1 MSLYKPFKKIK
12 FGTQSI
18 KFNPEYYEKMPEPK
32 KPKKPKKKRD
42 EVDDRM
48 PLLSRPKGADLE
60 EVDYGTWRRAMGIK
74 AHNLLDDEGI
84 ESANDFIKKNK
95 LKYKI
100 DEEKSN
106 EYGMIAKDEISGAT
120 EMFMRG
126 TNINILKRG
135 SKYLKQ
141 KIEEAPA
148 PEEVEPPL
156 QGSRSRPQRIMDFGD
171 PEDDTPLLPDEPVRQ
186 QGEAE
191 EWARRMTR
199 REEAP
204 RAREVSVEELQESY
218 STRGATR
225 ETESGLEMYD
235 RGILRT
241 PRVSK
246 GVGGMKFDPNTETGN
261 MDMGRELYSRQGQEP
276 PASRGLFDDQFDPNV
291 MEGNFGMGREL
302 YSRPKHLSPEE
313 MSDLY
318 RARAPP
324 PEKGTA
330 GYEAGRLAEDLVTDV
345 DVLAGSGKSTKAYQE
360 QQRMIRENPEISRL
374 VGYSKGGGT
383 GLILGEQEDIPVTA
397 FNPAVGKGLWD
408 TMKANAEKP
417 IGERTNHEVFKTTDD
432 FASSFLDVMDNIGR
446 VPNVDINTV
455 RSLDRSLVPIKDGLN
470 SHSLDQFTS
479 RGKPRG
485 DPLSHKMAQD
495 LHADTHNFA
504 DMMATKNVDEWVAQ
518 EDDVGEGS
526 FTDFWNDFNDN
537 NPVRMFGE
545 PGSGVSKANPHA
557 RAWERKGLPFDDE
570 EKEHLEENWVKNG
583 SPELLPKTFTDRE
596 YANFDPVEHARRLK
610 GKQEAFDEESGL
622 KQATTRNGFRE
633 GVSEG
638 LAPANVGKG
647 LLGGLVGNA
656 VMKAIDPEGKAGLV
670 GDTAG
675 SGAIAGLIS
684 GGTAEM
690 LPGAVGAV
698 AGVEASKY
706 ITQGLE
712 SLGAGKGFSEASG
725 DTLGGAVGG
734 LGAVGT
740 GALVAGESLALETG
754 GVSMAVG
761 AAIGLGAYVWN
772 RFDVG
777 GALESAGKSVGNW
790 FKRTF

>member
-1 MSLYKPFKKIK
+1 MSTYRPFKKIK
-12 FGTQSI
+12 FGTQTI
-18 KFNPEYYEKMPEPK
+18 KFNPEYYEKMSDPK
-32 KPKKPKKKRD
+32 KPKKPKKPKD
-42 EVDDRM
+42 EVDDRI

-60 EVDYGTWRRAMGIK
+60 EVDYTTWRRAMGIK

-84 ESANDFIKKNK
+84 ESAKDFINKNK
-95 LKYKI
+95 LKYTI

-126 TNINILKRG
+126 TNINLLKRG
-135 SKYLKQ
+135 AKYLKQ

-148 PEEVEPPL
+148 PVELKGGVGGMLFDPNAESGGYDLVNPKPAFE
-156 QGSRSRPQRIMDFGD
+156 STRS
-171 PEDDTPLLPDEPVRQ
+171 
-186 QGEAE
+186 
-191 EWARRMTR
+191 
-199 REEAP
+199 
-204 RAREVSVEELQESY
+204 AREVTVEELQESY

-225 ETESGLEMYD
+225 GEEPGVEMAD
-235 RGILRT
+235 RAVSRI
-241 PRVSK
+241 PR
-246 GVGGMKFDPNTETGN
+246 GVGGM
-261 MDMGRELYSRQGQEP
+261 L
-276 PASRGLFDDQFDPNV
+276 FDPNV
-291 MEGNFGMGREL
+291 ESGNFDIS

-313 MSDLY
+313 MRDFYNS
-318 RARAPP
+318 RATHTMPDGTVMAGATHEGV
-324 PEKGTA
+324 EKGTA
-330 GYEAGRLAEDLVTDV
+330 GYEAGRLAEDLATDV
-345 DVLAGSGKSTKAYQE
+345 DVLAGSGKSTKSYRE
-360 QQRMIRENPEISRL
+360 LERMVRENPEISRL
-374 VGYSKGGGT
+374 VGYSKNGGT

-408 TMKANAEKP
+408 IMKANAGKP
-417 IGERTNHEVFKTTDD
+417 FEERTNHEVFKTTDD

-495 LHADTHNFA
+495 LHVDAHNFA
-504 DMMATKNVDEWVAQ
+504 DMFATKNVDDWLLGKQ
-518 EDDVGEGS
+518 EEGEIQGEDS
-526 FTDFWNDFNDN
+526 FTDFWNDHNEGSAT
-537 NPVRMFGE
+537 RAFGTE
-545 PGSGVSKANPHA
+545 GSGVSRANPHA
-557 RAWERKGLPFDDE
+557 RAWRRRGLPFTDE
-570 EKEHLEENWVKNG
+570 EQEHLDDNWVKNG
-583 SPELLPKTFTDRE
+583 SPELLPKTFSQKE
-596 YANFDPVEHARRLK
+596 YANFDPVEHSDRLRIK
-610 GKQEAFDEESGL
+610 RQAFDEESGL

-675 SGAIAGLIS
+675 SGAIAGLLS
-684 GGTAEM
+684 GGAGEI

-698 AGVEASKY
+698 AGVESSKY
-706 ITQGLE
+706 ITKGLE
-712 SLGAGKGFSEASG
+712 SLGAGKDFSEATG
-725 DTLGGAVGG
+725 DTVGGAVGG
-734 LGAVGT
+734 IGAVGT
-740 GALVAGESLALETG
+740 GALIAGESLALETG
-754 GVSMAVG
+754 GVSLAVG

-772 RFDVG
+772 KFDVG

-790 FKRTF
+790 LKRTF

>member
-1 MSLYKPFKKIK
+1 MSRYKPFKEIK

-18 KFNPEYYEKMPEPK
+18 KFNPEYYEKISEPK
-32 KPKKPKKKRD
+32 KHKKSKKKRD
-42 EVDDRM
+42 EVDDRI

-60 EVDYGTWRRAMGIK
+60 EVDYATWRRAMAIK

-84 ESANDFIKKNK
+84 ESAKDFIKKNK

-120 EMFMRG
+120 EMFARG
-126 TNINILKRG
+126 TNINLLKRG
-135 SKYLKQ
+135 AKYLKQ

-148 PEEVEPPL
+148 PEEAL
-156 QGSRSRPQRIMDFGD
+156 QGSRSRYFPDILDYDDANLDGLGTPATQAVQDDVLASLRQR
-171 PEDDTPLLPDEPVRQ
+171 LEPP
-186 QGEAE
+186 
-191 EWARRMTR
+191 
-199 REEAP
+199 P
-204 RAREVSVEELQESY
+204 RPKQISVEEMNDY
-218 STRGATR
+218 YNDRRATRG
-225 ETESGLEMYD
+225 EEPGIEMGD
-235 RGILRT
+235 RGGLRV
-241 PRVSK
+241 PR
-246 GVGGMKFDPNTETGN
+246 GVGGMLFDPNVESGN
-261 MDMGRELYSRQGQEP
+261 FDMGRDLYSRQGREP
-276 PASRGLFDDQFDPNV
+276 PASRGLRDYQFDPNV
-291 MEGNFGMGREL
+291 MEGNFGNIL
-302 YSRPKHLSPEE
+302 RPKHLSSEE
-313 MSDLY
+313 MEELY
-318 RARAPP
+318 RPRQQ
-324 PEKGTA
+324 EKGTTS
-330 GYEAGRLAEDLVTDV
+330 YEAGRLAEDLATDV
-345 DVLAGSGKSTKAYQE
+345 DVLAGSGKSTRSYRE
-360 QQRMIRENPEISRL
+360 LERMIRENPDISRL
-374 VGYSKGGGT
+374 VGYSKNGGT
-383 GLILGEQEDIPVTA
+383 SLILGEQEDIPVTA

-408 TMKANAEKP
+408 IMKANQGKP
-417 IGERTNHEVFKTTDD
+417 LGERTNHEVFKTTDD
-432 FASSFLDVMDNIGR
+432 FASSWLDVMDNIGR

-495 LHADTHNFA
+495 LHADAHNFA
-504 DMMATKNVDEWVAQ
+504 DMSATKNVDEWVAQ

-537 NPVRMFGE
+537 SPARLMGTE
-545 PGSGVSKANPHA
+545 GSGVSKANPHA
-557 RAWERKGLPFDDE
+557 RAWERKGLPFTDE
-570 EKEHLEENWVKNG
+570 EQEHLDENWVKNG
-583 SPELLPKTFTDRE
+583 SPELLPKTFTDKE
-596 YANFDPVEHARRLK
+596 YANFDPEEHAKRLK

-622 KQATTRNGFRE
+622 KQATTRNGFSE

-675 SGAIAGLIS
+675 SGAIAGVIS
-684 GGTAEM
+684 GGAAEI

-698 AGVEASKY
+698 AGVETSKY
-706 ITQGLE
+706 VTQGLE
-712 SLGAGKGFSEASG
+712 SLGAGRGFSEATG
-725 DTLGGAVGG
+725 DTVGGAVGG

-740 GALVAGESLALETG
+740 GALIAGESLALETG
-754 GVSMAVG
+754 GISLAVG

-772 RFDVG
+772 KFDVG